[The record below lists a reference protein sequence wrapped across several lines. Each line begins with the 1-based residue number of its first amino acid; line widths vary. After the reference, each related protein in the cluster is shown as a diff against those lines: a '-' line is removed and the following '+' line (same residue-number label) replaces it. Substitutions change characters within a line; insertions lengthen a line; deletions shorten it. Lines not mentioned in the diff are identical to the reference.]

1 MTVTMSP
8 ALETLQ
14 SEVNSCPQVLP
25 SKIQAQIENIAALL
39 LLHVIV
45 TVLLWQDSFRQLISA
60 L

>member
-1 MTVTMSP
+1 MSP